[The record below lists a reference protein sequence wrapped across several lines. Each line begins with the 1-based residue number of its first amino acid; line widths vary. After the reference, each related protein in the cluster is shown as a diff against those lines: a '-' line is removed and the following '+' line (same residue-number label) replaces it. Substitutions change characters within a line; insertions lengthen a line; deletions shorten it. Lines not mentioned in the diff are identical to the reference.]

1 MLRGFA
7 CIILAA
13 ALTSGA
19 FGQPT
24 DKPAAFEAADVR
36 VSAKAPNAYMTN
48 VFRGGRYQVRK
59 ATMLDLIRVAYGID
73 SDKIFGGP
81 GWLEIDRFDVTAK
94 APADSTPE
102 ALKAMLKALLADR
115 FKLVVHN
122 DSKSIPTFFLTI
134 GKGKRNMKEADNSGA
149 PGGCQFM
156 PPPPPEPGVVPSDAL
171 TCRNATMPEFINS
184 LRYPAAAYLG
194 IGPVIDKTG
203 LEGGWD
209 FNIKWTRRGL
219 LQAAGSDGIT
229 LFDAVDKQLGLKF
242 ESQNTPTPVII
253 VDHVNQKPTENP
265 VGVTQLL
272 PPAPI
277 TPTEF
282 EVADVKPTRPGGGGD
297 FRIQPG
303 GRVELR
309 GITLQNLI
317 TLAWDLDF
325 DMLVGAPKWLN
336 ADRFDVI
343 AKAPGAGGAASA
355 QVDFDTIQVMMR
367 ALLIERF
374 KLAVHNDVQP
384 VNVYALVTPKRE
396 TKLKKADESNRASC
410 KYSPELL
417 TAKSGLTTIY
427 ACQNTTIEEFVSKLR
442 GWAPAYLDRPVV
454 DLTGIDGSFD
464 FTLSW
469 TGKNLLQIR
478 GDAGQPGGVAAA
490 SDPNGG
496 LTVFEAVDKQLGLKL
511 EARKHPMPV
520 LVIDHVEQKPTEN

>member
-1 MLRGFA
+1 M
-7 CIILAA
+7 
-13 ALTSGA
+13 
-19 FGQPT
+19 
-24 DKPAAFEAADVR
+24 
-36 VSAKAPNAYMTN
+36 
-48 VFRGGRYQVRK
+48 
-59 ATMLDLIRVAYGID
+59 
-73 SDKIFGGP
+73 P
-81 GWLEIDRFDVTAK
+81 G
-94 APADSTPE
+94 
-102 ALKAMLKALLADR
+102 
-115 FKLVVHN
+115 
-122 DSKSIPTFFLTI
+122 
-134 GKGKRNMKEADNSGA
+134 
-149 PGGCQFM
+149 
-156 PPPPPEPGVVPSDAL
+156 
-171 TCRNATMPEFINS
+171 FINS

-194 IGPVIDKTG
+194 VGPVLDKTG

-229 LFDAVDKQLGLKF
+229 IFDAVDKQLGLKF

-265 VGVTQLL
+265 AGVTQLL
-272 PPAPI
+272 PPAPV

-384 VNVYALVTPKRE
+384 VNVYALVAPKRE

-417 TAKSGLTTIY
+417 TAKSAVTTIY
-427 ACQNTTIEEFVSKLR
+427 ACQNTTIEEFVNKLR

-454 DLTGIDGSFD
+454 DLTGIEGSFD

-478 GDAGQPGGVAAA
+478 GGDAGQPGGVAAA

-520 LVIDHVEQKPTEN
+520 LVIDHVEQKPTDN